1 MINWKTF
8 EAKYENRE
16 QWAFEQMS
24 YFLFCLEMD
33 NHIGVFR
40 YKNQI
45 GIETEPIEKEGVF
58 YGFQSKYYTTSISQN
73 KKEII
78 DSLKKAKSKNIKLNI
93 VYFYISQEFS
103 ESRKKNKKNAQYQI
117 EIENEADKIGIT
129 IEWRVKSH
137 LEYQLSQ
144 SQNKWITNIFFGKNS
159 LSPDFFKSQ
168 TEKEIIN
175 LGPRFNE
182 ELNFELPIAQL
193 FDAISHNKVFYQ
205 KFITIIDRWLTE
217 RSYREQKDNKYL
229 SELEKELEAL
239 KNELSNWITNFDYSL
254 KEQIQLTDFL
264 DRLQQLNEKI
274 SNKKSEFYEQKDWK
288 TEPNKFDNELGR
300 LREIDNNNYKF
311 LKEIEELKISLAN
324 NPTLIIQGEAGCGKS
339 HLLGDI
345 ATQRKN
351 KSLPTILLLGTTFNN
366 SNTIE
371 QNILNRLDLT
381 YSFKE
386 FLSDLNNIGLF
397 INSRVLILIDAINEG
412 AGVDLWKNQIAGF
425 ISEIAKYPAIGLVL
439 TIRSTYYDDIIPKDF
454 KKTPKINMAT
464 HIGFKGNEYEAL
476 KLFSEFYGLTLPNF
490 PILNPEFSNPL
501 FLHLICEYSKNLPK
515 KSFPKGFNGITKI
528 YNSYKE
534 ILNHKFGG
542 KRHEYKNREIVTKAI
557 NVFADAIFNTKYG
570 QLELKDVVVLFDEKF
585 PIFPHLLTDLIE
597 ESVFIKMRPQY
608 EEFHK
613 DFISFSYQKLGD
625 FFMAEELLKAYS
637 TKEKIKEAF
646 KEDEKFQRITSNYQW
661 QYNGIV
667 EILAVLLPEKYNL
680 ELFEFINFFY
690 DKNDK
695 REKDWVKYNTYESFT
710 RLLLDSLKWREL
722 SSINEK
728 RITNWIVDNGKLDYD
743 EWLYTLTELSATS
756 NHPFNGDRL
765 HKILLKQSM
774 PERDSFWQRHLKYYN
789 GYDDNEIAFPLRR
802 LIDWAWSQNIS
813 SNTDTDTAR
822 LVAQTLVWVLAS
834 TNIVLRDQ
842 TTKALV
848 NLLEQQPKVLITT
861 LKSFKQVDDLYILE
875 RLHAVAYG
883 CILRTEE
890 EKSVRNIAQYI
901 YDTIF
906 KDKTPPCHILLRDYA
921 RNTIEYAIY
930 KKVKLNIDENLIRPP
945 YNFEMPYL
953 PQNEDEIKKYK
964 LDYNSPRF
972 KESYGFEQNAIYN
985 SVISGIADFGHYIVE
1000 SAVRNF
1006 SSVSFKEELKIDQFI
1021 NSLNKQKKDMLQL
1034 YIEHKKQKMKFSKRF
1049 ENINQSEIKLTS
1061 HQELYIKIIKNYEIF
1076 FEREKNNYFD
1086 LAELNVLTEKILPFY
1101 ENKIKVEKIAPR
1113 PLRYWIVKR
1122 VFEIGYDKMQHGEY
1136 DNSVRNFNYNRHS
1149 NKIERIGKKY
1159 QWIAFYEIM
1168 SILTDNYKLDE
1179 GYSTNDK
1186 YEFYKGAWQM
1196 YLRNIDPAYITKK
1209 SEELGDDTVITT
1221 KIKEW
1226 WADKEYQDWNYP
1238 DSEWVKT
1245 VNDLPNPKGV
1255 IEKKGT
1261 NNSEWLCLQHF
1272 VKWNEPKK
1280 IGIDRYEGR
1289 RKEIWYLIQGLLV
1302 KKSDKKKTIDYLKK
1316 QNFWGRWL
1324 PENRD
1329 DYSKLINRE
1338 KFWSPAY
1345 IDTYNQDR
1353 NIWETI
1359 KNTDNKVIVS
1369 TESANGGIED
1379 DKSGANMMYNIPCNY
1394 IFEGMKLKYSP
1405 KDGNLENVK
1414 GECIVTNSNPQSVLI
1429 RKKDLINFLDSNDL
1443 DIIWTLLG
1451 EKFSFDNNQREESYF
1466 KVPCGVYYLENGKIN
1481 GEIKMFDRD

>member
-1 MINWKTF
+1 M
-8 EAKYENRE
+8 
-16 QWAFEQMS
+16 
-24 YFLFCLEMD
+24 
-33 NHIGVFR
+33 
-40 YKNQI
+40 
-45 GIETEPIEKEGVF
+45 
-58 YGFQSKYYTTSISQN
+58 
-73 KKEII
+73 
-78 DSLKKAKSKNIKLNI
+78 
-93 VYFYISQEFS
+93 
-103 ESRKKNKKNAQYQI
+103 
-117 EIENEADKIGIT
+117 
-129 IEWRVKSH
+129 
-137 LEYQLSQ
+137 
-144 SQNKWITNIFFGKNS
+144 
-159 LSPDFFKSQ
+159 
-168 TEKEIIN
+168 
-175 LGPRFNE
+175 
-182 ELNFELPIAQL
+182 
-193 FDAISHNKVFYQ
+193 
-205 KFITIIDRWLTE
+205 
-217 RSYREQKDNKYL
+217 
-229 SELEKELEAL
+229 
-239 KNELSNWITNFDYSL
+239 
-254 KEQIQLTDFL
+254 
-264 DRLQQLNEKI
+264 
-274 SNKKSEFYEQKDWK
+274 
-288 TEPNKFDNELGR
+288 
-300 LREIDNNNYKF
+300 
-311 LKEIEELKISLAN
+311 
-324 NPTLIIQGEAGCGKS
+324 
-339 HLLGDI
+339 
-345 ATQRKN
+345 
-351 KSLPTILLLGTTFNN
+351 
-366 SNTIE
+366 
-371 QNILNRLDLT
+371 
-381 YSFKE
+381 
-386 FLSDLNNIGLF
+386 
-397 INSRVLILIDAINEG
+397 
-412 AGVDLWKNQIAGF
+412 
-425 ISEIAKYPAIGLVL
+425 
-439 TIRSTYYDDIIPKDF
+439 
-454 KKTPKINMAT
+454 
-464 HIGFKGNEYEAL
+464 
-476 KLFSEFYGLTLPNF
+476 
-490 PILNPEFSNPL
+490 
-501 FLHLICEYSKNLPK
+501 
-515 KSFPKGFNGITKI
+515 
-528 YNSYKE
+528 
-534 ILNHKFGG
+534 
-542 KRHEYKNREIVTKAI
+542 
-557 NVFADAIFNTKYG
+557 
-570 QLELKDVVVLFDEKF
+570 
-585 PIFPHLLTDLIE
+585 
-597 ESVFIKMRPQY
+597 
-608 EEFHK
+608 
-613 DFISFSYQKLGD
+613 
-625 FFMAEELLKAYS
+625 
-637 TKEKIKEAF
+637 
-646 KEDEKFQRITSNYQW
+646 
-661 QYNGIV
+661 
-667 EILAVLLPEKYNL
+667 
-680 ELFEFINFFY
+680 
-690 DKNDK
+690 
-695 REKDWVKYNTYESFT
+695 KYNTYESFT